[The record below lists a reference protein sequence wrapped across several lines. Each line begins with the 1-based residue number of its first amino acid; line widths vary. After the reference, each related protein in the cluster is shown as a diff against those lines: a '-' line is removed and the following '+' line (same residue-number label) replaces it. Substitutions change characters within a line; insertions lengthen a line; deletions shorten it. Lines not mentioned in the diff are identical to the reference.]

1 MSLTTALHEQLAAS
15 NLTPERFRE
24 ILNRL
29 MAYGVLVRD
38 EDHTERLLYDDA
50 RRVATL
56 LADYFGVAGLYLHH
70 DINAE
75 FFRLYAPGAVVDGL
89 AEDSQEP
96 VPALKARL
104 SADFVAAALALRFL
118 YQEKLNQG
126 YIDTTG
132 EAVVSFEDLAATLQ
146 TQLKRQLPTG
156 NGERMTLLAE
166 LRRHRL
172 LRFSATFSI
181 ADEDAF
187 LAIRPLILGVVSN
200 EALAAAL
207 EADGQ
212 LEQEAS
218 TQGKPVRDERVQ
230 EVQTQGTK
238 K

>member
-1 MSLTTALHEQLAAS
+1 MSLTTALREQLAAS
-15 NLTPERFRE
+15 NLSPERFRE

-50 RRVATL
+50 RRVGTL
-56 LADYFGVAGLYLHH
+56 LTDYFDVAGLYLHH
-70 DINAE
+70 DTGAE
-75 FFRLYAPGAVVDGL
+75 FFRLYAPGAVVDCL
-89 AEDSQEP
+89 EEDPREP
-96 VPALKARL
+96 VPALKARV

-132 EAVVSFEDLAATLQ
+132 EALVSFEDLAATLQ
-146 TQLKRQLPTG
+146 TQLKRQLPSS
-156 NGERMTLLAE
+156 NVERMALLGE

-172 LRFSATFSI
+172 LRSSSNFSVT
-181 ADEDAF
+181 DEDAF

-212 LEQEAS
+212 LEQQAPSQIEPAAEHG
-218 TQGKPVRDERVQ
+218 QGVQ
-230 EVQTQGTK
+230 E
-238 K
+238 